1 MENKLTP
8 GKVTV
13 LIPTYKRAEKLKR
26 AVESVLNQSYRDLKI
41 VISDN
46 ASGDETENI
55 VTGLIK
61 NDNRIEYFKQPV
73 NIGMNP
79 NFNFLV
85 SKVST
90 PFFCFLTD
98 DDYYLPNFLEDS
110 FSIFKKYP
118 QIMFSVMS
126 APEINEAG
134 DLLNDQLNKWPREG
148 YFEKADSDIMKIVI
162 DGNHPIITAC
172 LFRSDI
178 IKYFIFDP
186 EVGVSSDAPLL
197 YELLANYPFAINKVI
212 GLYFIK
218 HSENLSAMKFNLLE
232 EYSSKVKIWNKILA
246 SKRINME
253 TKQVFLDYKEKA
265 LFKYYLKSVA
275 SKDKELSHNIINEIA
290 KDLHTKKNLIKSIIV
305 FFSRIKIGRSFLSK
319 SILIFWK
326 THKLWRKLI
335 DN

>member
-1 MENKLTP
+1 MC
-8 GKVTV
+8 
-13 LIPTYKRAEKLKR
+13 I
-26 AVESVLNQSYRDLKI
+26 RD
-41 VISDN
+41 S
-46 ASGDETENI
+46 S
-55 VTGLIK
+55 
-61 NDNRIEYFKQPV
+61 RIEYYKQPV

-85 SKVST
+85 SKVTT
-90 PFFCFLTD
+90 PFFCLLTD

-110 FSIFKKYP
+110 FSIFSKHP

-148 YFEKADSDIMKIVI
+148 YFEKAGPEIMKMVI

-186 EVGVSSDAPLL
+186 EIGVSSDAPLL
-197 YELLANYPFAINKVI
+197 YDLLANYPFAINKVK

-218 HSENLSAMKFNLLE
+218 HSDNLSAMNINLIG
-232 EYSSKVKIWNKILA
+232 EYSSQVKIWNKILA
-246 SKRINME
+246 SNRITQEIKN
-253 TKQVFLDYKEKA
+253 VFFEYKEKA

-275 SKDKELSHNIINEIA
+275 SMNNELSDIIIDEIA
-290 KDLHTKKNLIKSIIV
+290 KDSKTKKNLIKSTIV
-305 FFSRIKIGRSFLSK
+305 FFSRVKFGRSFLSN
-319 SILIFWK
+319 SILIYWK
-326 THKLWRKLI
+326 SHKLWRKLI

>member
-1 MENKLTP
+1 MTLGT
-8 GKVTV
+8 VTV

-26 AVESVLNQSYRDLKI
+26 AVESVLNQSYQDFKI

-46 ASGDETENI
+46 ASGDDTEN
-55 VTGLIK
+55 VVDSLIK
-61 NDNRIEYFKQPV
+61 KDSRIEYYKQSV

-85 SKVST
+85 AKANT

-110 FSIFKKYP
+110 FSIFSKYP

-172 LFRSDI
+172 LFRSDV

-186 EVGVSSDAPLL
+186 EVGISSDVPLL
-197 YELLANYPFAINKVI
+197 YDLLANYSFAINKVK

-218 HSENLSAMKFNLLE
+218 HSENLSSINFNLSD
-232 EYSSKVKIWNKILA
+232 EYSSKLRIWNKILE
-246 SKRINME
+246 SNRINPE
-253 TKQVFLDYKEKA
+253 IKQVILDYKEKA
-265 LFKYYLKSVA
+265 LLKYYIKSFA
-275 SKDKELSHNIINEIA
+275 SKDKELSENIINEIA
-290 KDLHTKKNLIKSIIV
+290 KDSQSKKSLIKSV
-305 FFSRIKIGRSFLSK
+305 LLFFSRIKIGRSFLSK
-319 SILIFWK
+319 LILIYWK

>member
-1 MENKLTP
+1 MENQLTP

-26 AVESVLNQSYRDLKI
+26 AVESVLNQSYQDLKI

-46 ASGDETENI
+46 ASGDETEKI
-55 VTGLIK
+55 VNGLIK

-73 NIGMNP
+73 NIEMNP

-134 DLLNDQLNKWPREG
+134 DLLNDQLNKWHREG
-148 YFEKADSDIMKIVI
+148 YFEKADPDLMKMVI
-162 DGNHPIITAC
+162 DGNHPIMTAC

-197 YELLANYPFAINKVI
+197 YELLANYSFAINKVK

-218 HSENLSAMKFNLLE
+218 HSENLSAINFNLADDTCQ
-232 EYSSKVKIWNKILA
+232 N
-246 SKRINME
+246 
-253 TKQVFLDYKEKA
+253 
-265 LFKYYLKSVA
+265 
-275 SKDKELSHNIINEIA
+275 
-290 KDLHTKKNLIKSIIV
+290 
-305 FFSRIKIGRSFLSK
+305 
-319 SILIFWK
+319 
-326 THKLWRKLI
+326 
-335 DN
+335 